1 MIDFRKI
8 GQLGSKRLSYGLMT
22 KTYPEHG
29 LASRIR
35 SDYIGEQASLRGYAG
50 AGAEQYLVER
60 LQLVKAELVVAVYG
74 NTGTKLLDEV
84 RKIICEGVIVVYDD
98 YLAWFAN
105 DCL

>member
-1 MIDFRKI
+1 
-8 GQLGSKRLSYGLMT
+8 MT
-22 KTYPEHG
+22 KTYSKHR
-29 LASRIR
+29 LAPGIR
-35 SDYIGEQASLRGYAG
+35 SDYIGEQACLRGYAR
-50 AGAEQYLVER
+50 ARTEEYLVER